1 MHVSAISKLRAGNRQ
16 NRCKKTEVENSFDGN
31 GNALCKKYDS
41 KYSYIVT

>member
-1 MHVSAISKLRAGNRQ
+1 MHVSAISKLMAGNRQ
-16 NRCKKTEVENSFDGN
+16 NRCKKTEVDNSFD

>member
-1 MHVSAISKLRAGNRQ
+1 MHVSAISKLRAGNQQ
-16 NRCKKTEVENSFDGN
+16 NQCKKTEVENSFA